1 MPAIGK
7 IKRMDVNIMESQH
20 RIKVVQQVLAPQS
33 KGGVSSEFRA
43 LEQSKLCERYQFIPL
58 ILSEGHRGINLYDIL
73 FYYRGI
79 KKENPDIVHIR
90 GAGVDGLNAEI
101 AAKLFGNAKVLVSV
115 HGMYSDFVYYN
126 PIKKWIAR
134 HIIEPLCFKLA
145 DGISC
150 VYQRCETRNNFQKYK
165 KKIIPF
171 VYNRIPNYL
180 PEKYVNMR
188 EVIRNQY
195 AIRNG
200 DVVGVFCGRVSKE
213 KGLSFLV
220 KALISVQDE
229 INEGTHF
236 FIVGEGNYLEEFQK
250 TVEIYPNLSRI
261 VHFLGIKDDVQPIL
275 AASDYFLLPSL
286 HENHSIALLEAM
298 AMELPAIVTDVGG
311 NKETVKDGKF
321 GIIIPPYDVSA
332 LAKAIIQ
339 MGDSERRNAFKE
351 EIKAYSFSEFGNEA
365 VDAQLDAA
373 YQEIMY
379 RM

>member
-1 MPAIGK
+1 MKGE
-7 IKRMDVNIMESQH
+7 NIMELSH
-20 RIKVVQQVLAPQS
+20 RIKVVQQVLAPRS

-43 LEQSKLCERYQFIPL
+43 LEKSELCERYQFIPL
-58 ILSEGHRGINLYDIL
+58 ILSEGHRGINLHDIL

-79 KKENPDIVHIR
+79 KKERPDIVHIR

-101 AAKLFGNAKVLVSV
+101 AAKLFRNTKVLVCV

-126 PIKKWIAR
+126 SIKKWIAK

-150 VYQRCETRNNFQKYK
+150 VYQRCETRDNFQKYK
-165 KKIIPF
+165 KKIVPF
-171 VYNRIPNYL
+171 VYNRIPNYS

-188 EVIRNQY
+188 RLIRNQY
-195 AIRNG
+195 G
-200 DVVGVFCGRVSKE
+200 VKKSDVVGVFCGRVSKE
-213 KGLSFLV
+213 KGMSFFV
-220 KALISVQDE
+220 KALITLQNQIV
-229 INEGTHF
+229 EGMHF
-236 FIVGEGNYLEEFQK
+236 FIVGEGDYLGEFQK
-250 TVEIYPNLSRI
+250 SVEIHPNLARF

-311 NKETVKDGKF
+311 NRETIKDGKF
-321 GIIIPPYDVSA
+321 GIIIPPYDASA
-332 LAKAIIQ
+332 LARAIIQ
-339 MGDSERRNAFKE
+339 MRDYGKRNAYKE
-351 EIKAYSFSEFGNEA
+351 QIKAYSFYEFGNKA

-373 YQEIMY
+373 YQEIMH
-379 RM
+379 RS